1 MIKEALKYK
10 NVVGEFVM
18 DLYFSVFFFAGLV
31 SSAFTDDKSKPF
43 LYVLIMVA
51 LYMVCE
57 TFNERLVGAGI
68 LVVGIIIGKGVETYI
83 KLWRK
88 FYFEQIGKEYNQIM
102 LKLPKFIE
110 LEQGNKWDFVFL
122 VLEGEF
128 TNHVFHITR
137 TKKDQGMYVYS
148 FLGDK
153 EMMNLQATETSTSL
167 GNDFMHFI
175 FLREEYNNEVR
186 RD

>member
-1 MIKEALKYK
+1 
-10 NVVGEFVM
+10 M
-18 DLYFSVFFFAGLV
+18 DLYFTAIFFAGLV
-31 SSAFTDDKSKPF
+31 SSAFTDKESKPF
-43 LYVLIMVA
+43 LYVLIIIA

-68 LVVGIIIGKGVETYI
+68 LVSGIFVGKGVETYI

-88 FYFEQIGKEYNQIM
+88 FYFEQINKEYNEIM
-102 LKLPKFIE
+102 RKLPKFIE
-110 LEQGNKWDFVFL
+110 LEQKNKWDFVFL
-122 VLEGEF
+122 VMEGEF

-137 TKKDQGMYVYS
+137 TKKDQGMYVYG

-153 EMMNLQATETSTSL
+153 EMENLKATDNSTIL

-175 FLREEYNNEVR
+175 FLREEYNNEAR
-186 RD
+186 RN